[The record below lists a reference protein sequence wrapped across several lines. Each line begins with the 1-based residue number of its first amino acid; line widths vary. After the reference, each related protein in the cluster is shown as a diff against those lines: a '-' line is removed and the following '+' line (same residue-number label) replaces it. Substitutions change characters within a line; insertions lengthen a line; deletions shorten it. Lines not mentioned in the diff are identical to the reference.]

1 MSGWPMEETERREPM
16 IEVLGEGYS
25 LNEKE
30 TELIRRACQTALNME
45 GVRGDITVLIADP
58 ERIQTLNR
66 DFRHVD
72 RVTDVLTFPAWEG
85 EAIFAPLDGYL
96 GDIMICMERAKEQA
110 EEFGH
115 SLEREL
121 AFLAVHGTLHILG
134 YDHMEPEEEA
144 LMRQRQREI
153 LERMGETR

>member
-1 MSGWPMEETERREPM
+1 M

-25 LNEKE
+25 LQEEEKS
-30 TELIRRACQTALNME
+30 LIVRACETALSLE
-45 GVRGDITVLIADP
+45 GAKGDITVLIADP

-85 EAIFAPLDGYL
+85 EAIFAPVDGYL
-96 GDIMICMERAKEQA
+96 GDIMICMERAREQA
-110 EEFGH
+110 KEYGH

>member
-1 MSGWPMEETERREPM
+1 M

-25 LNEKE
+25 LQEEEKS
-30 TELIRRACQTALNME
+30 LIVRACETALGME
-45 GVRGDITVLIADP
+45 GAKGDITVLIADP
-58 ERIQTLNR
+58 EQIQTLNR

-85 EAIFAPLDGYL
+85 EAIFAPADGYL
-96 GDIMICMERAKEQA
+96 GDIMICMERAREQA
-110 EEFGH
+110 EEYGH